1 MKDIIYLEDGND
13 LGVANSVIPRAANIL
28 SVQLGE
34 LEYEPEF
41 GVDKR
46 YFIQNTLLF
55 QNESFKAYLIQRLSE
70 FQINVAEVLET
81 LQALFL
87 KYTFFISQ
95 EFDPA
100 NQFTPQEIL
109 DNVLTDADGEYL
121 TDADG
126 EPLTDGN

>member
-1 MKDIIYLEDGND
+1 MKDIVRVESGSD

-41 GVDKR
+41 GVDKK
-46 YFIQNTLLF
+46 YFLQNGFVF
-55 QNESFKAYLIQRLSE
+55 QNQSFKTYLIQRLSA

-81 LQALFL
+81 LQTLFL
-87 KYTFFISQ
+87 QYTFFIKQ

-100 NQFTPQEIL
+100 NQFSEQEIL
-109 DNVLTDADGEYL
+109 DNVLTDADGSPL
-121 TDADG
+121 LDANG
-126 EPLTDGN
+126 EPLLNG